1 MPPSRY
7 RCRNSGRS
15 SYTPKKTGCA
25 SRQPACPWDGAQ
37 ELLGR
42 AELAFHLLDTHFRTD
57 DPLLAEGQTG
67 WAHSRPA
74 TPPRAGE
81 DRGRVVPH
89 PAHLPRW
96 RAARTPEYAPDML
109 PCHFAMRF
117 SREEVISG
125 LPMR

>member
-1 MPPSRY
+1 
-7 RCRNSGRS
+7 
-15 SYTPKKTGCA
+15 
-25 SRQPACPWDGAQ
+25 
-37 ELLGR
+37 
-42 AELAFHLLDTHFRTD
+42 LLDTHFRTD
-57 DPLLAEGQTG
+57 DPLLAKGQTG

-74 TPPRAGE
+74 APPRAGE

-96 RAARTPEYAPDML
+96 RARTPEDAPDML

-125 LPMR
+125 LPMRLFHSVRFYPDSQLAFVSGGAYSAVDDRITSG